1 MGFRASRVDSLRRFP
16 TGKHLGKVSR
26 NARREGGLD
35 TCRGLA
41 VRCSTRGGARGRRLA
56 AAECPNPMSSKA
68 ITRCSVRSQRPP
80 AFGRRDER
88 QGGWQREELKAGYQP
103 VTRSPWERV
112 LFSWDGCSDLQP
124 HLQALTSCSCWGL
137 DTPISPSPLPLNLR
151 LRTEGRY
158 ADVRLRRNG
167 DYLPF
172 TTNAWRETGVRGSF
186 ESLCC

>member
-1 MGFRASRVDSLRRFP
+1 
-16 TGKHLGKVSR
+16 
-26 NARREGGLD
+26 
-35 TCRGLA
+35 
-41 VRCSTRGGARGRRLA
+41 
-56 AAECPNPMSSKA
+56 MSSKA

-172 TTNAWRETGVRGSF
+172 TTNAWRESGVRGSF
-186 ESLCC
+186 ESLCCEWEATYDGMTPEPFDDELSDPLVPHRALPGGHPARLYVLRLARRFLPIKSVSTAGFQDSRS